1 MDPFIIY
8 EILDHSSESSTH
20 ISLVP
25 FPLME
30 VTVFLFVPKAFDS
43 GFGIIPFF
51 ASCYLVYQAQRR
63 A

>member
-25 FPLME
+25 FLWGSHSLPQAL
-30 VTVFLFVPKAFDS
+30 FLRLSILDS
-43 GFGIIPFF
+43 E
-51 ASCYLVYQAQRR
+51 
-63 A
+63 